1 MAQNSV
7 VETPDVY
14 GIGKEICEKRK
25 NTFAIL
31 EQIFTMSVALI
42 TGASKGIGRSLA
54 QLLAAKG
61 FSLSLVARTGSL
73 LESLLDELS
82 TSGASVKGFV
92 GDVSD
97 ESFVQEVVAQTI
109 LVFGQIDF
117 LINNAGSGQF
127 GPVDSYTSES
137 WDQMFDTNVK
147 GTFLFTQQAIPHM
160 RSAGKGH
167 ILNIASDV
175 AKRTFD
181 GGSAYC
187 ATKYAQHAFSEA
199 VRKEVRKDGIKVSVV
214 YSGLVDTMFHAE
226 PQGDASHADWLTGED
241 MARSIHF
248 IMDQPPHVVIDELMI
263 HPLSQP
269 Y

>member
-1 MAQNSV
+1 MDKILFMA
-7 VETPDVY
+7 
-14 GIGKEICEKRK
+14 
-25 NTFAIL
+25 
-31 EQIFTMSVALI
+31 VALI

-54 QLLAAKG
+54 QLLATKG
-61 FSLSLVARTGSL
+61 FSLSLVARTESL
-73 LESLLDELS
+73 LNSLLDELS
-82 TSGASVKGFV
+82 ANGAIVKGFV

-97 ESFVQEVVAQTI
+97 ENFVKGVVDETARS
-109 LVFGQIDF
+109 FGQIDF

-147 GTFLFTQQAIPHM
+147 GTFLFTQQVIPHM
-160 RSAGKGH
+160 RLAGKGH

-214 YSGLVDTMFHAE
+214 YSGLVDTMFHTE